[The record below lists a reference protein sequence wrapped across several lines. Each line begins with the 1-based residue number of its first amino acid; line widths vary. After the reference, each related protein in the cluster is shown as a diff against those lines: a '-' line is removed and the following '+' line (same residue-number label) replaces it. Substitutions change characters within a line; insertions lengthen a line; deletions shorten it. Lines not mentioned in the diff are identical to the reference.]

1 MKRMKYKFL
10 IGFIVIFITGA
21 FAYTFSLGAG
31 GKANNKPVEKDDNGS
46 NDNISDISEEFNEDN
61 TNKNNEDSTTDMV
74 DEDNITDIVDED
86 DANNIVD
93 IDREEITNSEKP
105 NEDEQKD
112 LIDSGENES
121 KVDEPI
127 ETDEEDNE
135 NIEDDFS
142 DAAFVGDSRTE
153 GLFINTGLATAQFY
167 TANGLMVDTA
177 ITKDA
182 IRLDDGSKGN
192 VIDALKQHDFKRVYI
207 MFGVNE
213 LGWYSGTVFK
223 NKYKELI
230 HEIQKVQPDATIY
243 IQSILPISEEKS
255 KNDKIYNNK
264 NVVKFNKWIKEVV
277 EEEELIYLDV
287 RSVIKDSTGALPKDA
302 STDGVHL
309 NKKYCK
315 MWLKYLRE
323 NVKGD

>member
-1 MKRMKYKFL
+1 MKRVKYKFF
-10 IGFIVIFITGA
+10 IGIIVAFITGM
-21 FAYTFSLGAG
+21 FIYTFSLGAG
-31 GKANNKPVEKDDNGS
+31 GDFNYKVVKKDDNGNNENINETSKES
-46 NDNISDISEEFNEDN
+46 NNDN
-61 TNKNNEDSTTDMV
+61 TNEKNEDSTTDMV
-74 DEDNITDIVDED
+74 DEDDTDNILE
-86 DANNIVD
+86 
-93 IDREEITNSEKP
+93 IDKEEITNAEKP
-105 NEDEQKD
+105 EGNEQK
-112 LIDSGENES
+112 
-121 KVDEPI
+121 
-127 ETDEEDNE
+127 ETDARDDEIVQDS
-135 NIEDDFS
+135 IDDFS
-142 DAAFVGDSRTE
+142 DAAFIGDSRTE
-153 GLFINTGLATAQFY
+153 GLFINTGLATTQFY

-192 VIDALKQHDFKRVYI
+192 VIDALKQHNFKRVYI

-243 IQSILPISEEKS
+243 IQSILPLSEEKS
-255 KNDKIYNNK
+255 KNDKTYNNK

-277 EEEELIYLDV
+277 EEEKLVYLDV
-287 RSVIKDSTGALPKDA
+287 KSAIKDNTGALPMDA

-315 MWLKYLRE
+315 IWLEYLRE
-323 NVKGD
+323 NVKGN